1 METWMT
7 LIVCLFSSAV
17 TAPGFA
23 QLTQD
28 LSAWIRY
35 PGRHTWTHLWSIMPP
50 ERQPAYTSVVD
61 WIRRGQWE
69 PGALWAGW
77 VRWADAHLLPAGVL
91 LGAADDT
98 LWHKTG
104 RHVTDAG
111 YWRDGVRSTETQ
123 VVKAWG
129 LNVVLLVVIW
139 SPPWGG
145 PPIGLPINVRIHRKG
160 GPTPVELVV
169 AMIQEV
175 ATWLPHRRWT
185 WIVDSGYTALAG
197 HALPEGHVVISRL
210 RKNTVVYALPPTRR
224 SGQRGRP
231 RVHGDRLPPLAKL
244 AAGLPADAW
253 IPLILSLG
261 GKSQKRQVTTLP
273 VIWYPHQVA
282 RRILLVLVR
291 DPADPAGLTVFFTTD
306 LTSTGPA
313 VVQTYGLRW
322 SIEVTFHDV
331 KQYLGG
337 EDPQSWV
344 GPAPTRN
351 VVLGFL
357 TYTLVWAWMGQAR
370 SADRVNQSVKSSF
383 HEGAG
388 PVTHRPVDGRIFP
401 KRPRRGHFGKN
412 PPGSSGDLSPS

>member
-1 METWMT
+1 M
-7 LIVCLFSSAV
+7 
-17 TAPGFA
+17 
-23 QLTQD
+23 
-28 LSAWIRY
+28 
-35 PGRHTWTHLWSIMPP
+35 
-50 ERQPAYTSVVD
+50 
-61 WIRRGQWE
+61 
-69 PGALWAGW
+69 
-77 VRWADAHLLPAGVL
+77 
-91 LGAADDT
+91 
-98 LWHKTG
+98 
-104 RHVTDAG
+104 
-111 YWRDGVRSTETQ
+111 
-123 VVKAWG
+123 
-129 LNVVLLVVIW
+129 
-139 SPPWGG
+139 
-145 PPIGLPINVRIHRKG
+145 
-160 GPTPVELVV
+160 ELVV

-224 SGQRGRP
+224 PGQCVRP

-291 DPADPAGLTVFFTTD
+291 DPADSAGLTVFFTTD

-322 SIEVTFHDV
+322 SIEVIFHDV
-331 KQYLGG
+331 KQYFGG
-337 EDPQSWV
+337 EDPQLWV

-351 VVLGFL
+351 VVLGFV
-357 TYTLVWAWMGQAR
+357 TYTLLWAWMGQAR
-370 SADRVNQSVKSSF
+370 SADRVTQSVKSRF
-383 HEGAG
+383 HEALALLRTVLWTGEYFRKGPDGAILEKTL
-388 PVTHRPVDGRIFP
+388 P
-401 KRPRRGHFGKN
+401 
-412 PPGSSGDLSPS
+412 DLQEILSRAS